1 MLFFLFN
8 ANLIWPEGDF
18 VTYLGQYSVDT
29 YLDTNEQDYNEHENK
44 QAFDEYATRALPS
57 ISIKRR
63 FKMNEPIL
71 LSEVF
76 EITDNDGY
84 IYDSTVR
91 EFVDNATGTP
101 KKGVVHI
108 LSIKNHLGFEY
119 MNEVYDKET
128 ETFLFPLSGQQTVQF
143 KILDS
148 YNVEVDYT
156 CTIGVDLVPD

>member
-8 ANLIWPEGDF
+8 ANSIWPEGNF

-29 YLDTNEQDYNEHENK
+29 HLDANEQDYNEHGDK

-57 ISIKRR
+57 LSIKRR

-76 EITDNDGY
+76 EIIDNDGY

-91 EFVDNATGTP
+91 EFVDTATGAP
-101 KKGVVHI
+101 KKGVVHV

-128 ETFLFPLSGQQTVQF
+128 ETFLFPLSGQQTVKF

-148 YNVEVDYT
+148 HNVEVDYT
-156 CTIGVDLVPD
+156 CTIAVDLVID